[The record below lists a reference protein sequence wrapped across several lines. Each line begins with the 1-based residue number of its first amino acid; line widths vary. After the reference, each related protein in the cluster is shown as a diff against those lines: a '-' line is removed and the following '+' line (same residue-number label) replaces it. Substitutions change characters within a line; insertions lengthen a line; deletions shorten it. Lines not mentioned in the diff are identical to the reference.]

1 MRQDTWQ
8 GSVLRRQS
16 PPNTRSESVM
26 LICRNG
32 DNAIRWKPGERLDH
46 LFEQRCDELH
56 ASRDKPLAVLTEQAA
71 LTFRELDERANQVA
85 RCLIDQGI
93 KSGDRV
99 ALLFDKGFNIY
110 VGLLAVLKVNA
121 AYVPLDAGFPNERI
135 GFILNDAGVK

>member
-16 PPNTRSESVM
+16 SPNTGSESVM

-56 ASRDKPLAVLTEQAA
+56 ASRDKPLAVVTEQAA
-71 LTFRELDERANQVA
+71 LTFRELDGRANQGPRYLV
-85 RCLIDQGI
+85 DQGI
-93 KSGDRV
+93 KSGDRR
-99 ALLFDKGFNIY
+99 
-110 VGLLAVLKVNA
+110 AVLFCKGCNS
-121 AYVPLDAGFPNERI
+121 YL
-135 GFILNDAGVK
+135 